1 MTAPRQKRYME
12 EVKAEIM
19 ADLSEGTVLLDM
31 QHEAEREGEVYP
43 ASLSSCLLISFHY
56 FALDFTGPW
65 KQAPRVSVHVMQSR
79 AGGGVG
85 VGRSSEAKQIQEWHR
100 VGGFDITSMCVET
113 CDMLQKWSLK
123 RWSLSLLWT

>member
-1 MTAPRQKRYME
+1 MTAPRQKRHME
-12 EVKAEIM
+12 ELKVEIM

-56 FALDFTGPW
+56 FALAFTGPW
-65 KQAPRVSVHVMQSR
+65 KQPPRVSVHVMQSR

-85 VGRSSEAKQIQEWHR
+85 VGCSSEAKQIQEWHS

-123 RWSLSLLWT
+123 RWSPSLLWT